1 MILGRFPS
9 QILMML
15 PEAAG
20 LSEKF
25 EPVVYSIRRGDLV
38 GFKHAL
44 GPEHGNEQWFFRKG
58 LLLALLSRCEV
69 LVWRSLA
76 RRVFMLTYNFPW
88 DPANGEKF
96 PTMDLRYLVA
106 AAQYCQKRLEGW
118 EKPPANPLFVSNPD
132 LAPPPRGAKRLH
144 AQRGVIFKNK
154 MPDMVDIQAIV
165 ASLKQQRLMLGWV
178 DNGREEFCIQ
188 GSKRAGGP
196 LNAGFPPVWKT
207 IKERVKGET
216 DVPGWVQRQQKK
228 GGTVVNLSGA
238 RPVGS

>member
-1 MILGRFPS
+1 
-9 QILMML
+9 ML
-15 PEAAG
+15 PEATG

-25 EPVVYSIRRGDLV
+25 DPIIDAIRKGNLVV
-38 GFKHAL
+38 FKHAL
-44 GPEHGNEQWFFRKG
+44 GPEYGNEQWFFKKG
-58 LLLALLSRCEV
+58 LLLPLLSRCEV

-76 RRVFMLTYNFPW
+76 RRVFMLSYNFPW
-88 DPANGEKF
+88 DPVNGEKF
-96 PTMDLRYLVA
+96 PTMDLKHLVT

-118 EKPPANPLFVSNPD
+118 EKPAPNPLFVTS
-132 LAPPPRGAKRLH
+132 LELVPPS
-144 AQRGVIFKNK
+144 RGVNKLNAQQGIIFKNK
-154 MPDMVDIQAIV
+154 MPDMTDIQAIV

-178 DNGREEFCIQ
+178 DCGKEKFSIQ

-207 IKERVKGET
+207 LKGRVKDEPE
-216 DVPGWVQRQQKK
+216 VPGWVQHQAKK